1 MSIVQ
6 RKVFLRQLAK
16 QEAGVRKALTE
27 CFTCRVTKDKVKSIH
42 YCIRNRTH
50 RGQKV
55 RWLRL
60 WDSGHVL
67 GNMWTSI
74 GESHCEQ
81 EGVTL
86 DNVVSY
92 LEQNGAIL
100 HKRLPRGGV

>member
-6 RKVFLRQLAK
+6 RKVFLRQFAK

-27 CFTCRVTKDKVKSIH
+27 CFTCRVTKDKVKFIN
-42 YCIRNRTH
+42 YCIRN
-50 RGQKV
+50 QKGR

-92 LEQNGAIL
+92 LERNGATL
-100 HKRLPRGGV
+100 YKRLPRGGV